1 MDMPYAFR
9 PMPGSITDVKLLVVP
24 ADEVVTTT
32 VAVDVRPNVHTS
44 AVYHGNML
52 PSV

>member
-9 PMPGSITDVKLLVVP
+9 PPPGSIADVKLLVVP
-24 ADEVVTTT
+24 ADVVVTTT
-32 VAVDVRPNVHTS
+32 VVVDVRPNEHAS